1 MEKKAQNLS
10 ITTIILIILGII
22 VLVMLILGFTKGWG
36 NIKDWIAPSNN
47 VQQIV
52 SQCGIACAAGSKYDF
67 CSEPRTLKAKDLPET
82 DEGSTNKKT
91 DTCNYFA
98 NTDVYNKYGIERCS
112 AITCTPSETNGGEE
126 QTCADVGGEWAESCT
141 GEKDTIYNGEEDLSD
156 FLADAN
162 EHCCVA

>member
-1 MEKKAQNLS
+1 MENKKAQNLS

-22 VLVMLILGFTKGWG
+22 VLVMLILGFTQGWG
-36 NIKDWIAPSNN
+36 NIKDWIAASNN

-52 SQCGIACAAGSKYDF
+52 TQCSVACAAGSKYDF
-67 CSEPRTLKAKDLPET
+67 CSEPRILKAEDLPET

-91 DTCNYFA
+91 ANCNYFA
-98 NTDVYNKYGIERCS
+98 NKDIYNKYGIEKCS
-112 AITCTPSETNGGEE
+112 AITCTPSETE
-126 QTCADVGGEWAESCT
+126 TCEDVGGEWAEECT
-141 GEKDTIYNGEEDLSD
+141 GEKNTIYFGEEDLSD